1 MGKKIS
7 AGIANVSRRCPKGWV
22 GVNNVACKIKKGWV
36 GDANG
41 KARLFFSS
49 GVDAG
54 EVVFTASKSWVVPE
68 GIKVIDIFCVG
79 GGGGSGG
86 GSLILNPYGYAT
98 TCSVGSGGAGGYTKS
113 LLNHPVKSGDTLTIT
128 IGAGG
133 NAGKARVYAIMQSE
147 DPGEPTAGS
156 AGGETSVYLG
166 STKVLSASG
175 GEGGKVNPTGSF
187 VGGANGGSGSGCGGS
202 GLKYTYQNG
211 SYVTNGVVYIPGTNG
226 TDGGDGGTAMS
237 FNQNTGAVITASIG
251 VAGKG
256 QGTTTRYF
264 AESGKT
270 LYSSAGLKTKVANT
284 GNGGYGGDY
293 DGPEEYSGQSGVVI
307 IRWAAQED

>member
-1 MGKKIS
+1 MAKGRYAVIGSVARKVKKRY
-7 AGIANVSRRCPKGWV
+7 AVV
-22 GVNNVACKIKKGWV
+22 GGVTRKVKKRYAVV
-36 GDANG
+36 GG
-41 KARLFFSS
+41 VTKLVWSS
-49 GVDAG
+49 GVEAG
-54 EVVFTASKSWVVPE
+54 EVVFTSSKTWTVPE
-68 GIKVIDIFCVG
+68 GIKAIDIFCVG

-86 GSLILNPYGYAT
+86 GSLIFNPFGYAT
-98 TCSVGSGGAGGYTKS
+98 TCSVGSSGAGGYTKS
-113 LLNHPVKSGDTLTIT
+113 LLNYSVKSGDVLTIT

-133 NAGKARVYAIMQSE
+133 NAGKARVYAIMQTE
-147 DPGEPTAGS
+147 DPGDPTAGS
-156 AGGETSVYLG
+156 AGGESSVYLG

-202 GLKYTYQNG
+202 GLKYTYNNG
-211 SYVTNGVVYIPGTNG
+211 SYVTNGVVYYPGTNG
-226 TDGGDGGTAMS
+226 TDGSDGGTAS
-237 FNQNTGAVITASIG
+237 GFNQNTGTVITASVG

-256 QGTTTRYF
+256 QRTTTRYF

-293 DGPEEYSGQSGVVI
+293 DSPEEYSGQSGVVI
-307 IRWAAQED
+307 IRWSEQED